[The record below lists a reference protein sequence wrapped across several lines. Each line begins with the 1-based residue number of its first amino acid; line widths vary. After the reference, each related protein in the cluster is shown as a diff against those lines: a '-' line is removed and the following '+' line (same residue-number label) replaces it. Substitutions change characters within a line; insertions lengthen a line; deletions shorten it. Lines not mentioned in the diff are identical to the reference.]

1 MSHLSKTILKLK
13 EQDLL
18 IIYPEG
24 YTASS
29 RSHSEVVGIKRRK
42 LRPLPLLG
50 PKGGVPR
57 TPPDPSLVIK
67 FKAGDLELMYRKK

>member
-1 MSHLSKTILKLK
+1 MSAKLSWSLE

-18 IIYPEG
+18 TTDPEG
-24 YTASS
+24 YIASS